1 MKRSRLSR
9 RLENQSKKSF
19 YFSIL
24 GILIILFILVK
35 FGIPLL
41 INFSLFIAGTKTSS
55 ESENSNSTSF
65 VAPPV
70 IDPLPYDATSSAQI
84 SITGIAFPKQ
94 TINLYINDELV
105 DKVSVKDDESFIF
118 KDITLK
124 PGENS
129 IKTKALTDDKK
140 QSNYSNTITVSLK
153 KEPPGLNID
162 SPSDQQSFSKD
173 ENTANVS
180 GKTDPGVKVTVNN
193 FWAIVDSDGNFNYTL
208 KLNDGEN
215 QIKIIATDD
224 AGNKTEKE
232 IKVTYSP

>member
-9 RLENQSKKSF
+9 RLESQSKKSF

-24 GILIILFILVK
+24 GILIILFILVR

-41 INFSLFIAGTKTSS
+41 INFSLFISGSKSSS
-55 ESENSNSTSF
+55 ESENSNSASF

-84 SITGIAFPKQ
+84 SISGKAFPEQ

-105 DKVSVKDDESFIF
+105 DKVSVIDNDSFIF
-118 KDITLK
+118 KDIILK

-129 IKTKALTDDKK
+129 IKTKALADDKK
-140 QSNYSNTITVSLK
+140 QSDYSNTITVSLK
-153 KEPPGLNID
+153 KEPPALSVD
-162 SPSDQQSFSKD
+162 SPSDNQSFPKD

-180 GKTDPGVKVTVNN
+180 GKTDPGVKVTVND
-193 FWAIVDSDGNFNYTL
+193 FWAIVDSDGKFSYTL
-208 KLNDGEN
+208 KLHDGDN